1 LFILIQ
7 ESFGQKVIDSI
18 QGQLR
23 QELAV
28 SNFNFLA
35 RSITDFTVS
44 GAIEC
49 GVLDKLTPLN
59 QRIIDLRYMSEKC
72 SINKWALDG
81 VEINVE
87 LMSLNGDLYEFN
99 FVSKNPELFYLALW
113 GFRILGLIAILGI
126 SFAVK
131 AIARSELEVAQ
142 RMKKLAV
149 QVSHDI
155 RSPLSALTMSLK
167 DRKFDNPEEKMVVL
181 SSLERIH
188 DIANNLLQSE

>member
-81 VEINVE
+81 VDINVN
-87 LMSLNGDLYEFN
+87 LLSLNGDVYKFN
-99 FVSKNPELFYLALW
+99 FISKNPTLFYLALW
-113 GFRILGLIAILGI
+113 GFRILGLIAIGCI

-131 AIARSELEVAQ
+131 AVTRSELEVAK
-142 RMKKLAV
+142 RMKSLAL

-155 RSPLSALTMSLK
+155 RSPLSALTMTLK
-167 DRKFDNPEEKMVVL
+167 DKTFDNLEEKKVVL
-181 SSLERIH
+181 SSLE
-188 DIANNLLQSE
+188 